1 MPRFSKAVSSLRS
14 SEIRDLMTLASRP
27 DIISFAGGMPGNEL
41 FPVEEIEELFRG
53 LDLKKKQAAFQ
64 YGPTPGL
71 PSLLE
76 SLGGFL
82 EKKGLPVEENRLLI
96 TTGSQ
101 QGLNLLAKAFIDP
114 GEPVLVENPCF
125 IGALSAFR
133 ASEAELRG
141 VPVDREGISI
151 ETLRQEIDQKER
163 AKFLYITPYF
173 HNPAGLLYST
183 ERKEQLIKAL
193 QGENIPLIEDDAYGD
208 LYFYEEDRPRLK
220 PIKAIN
226 PEGINVC
233 YTGSFSKILGPGL
246 RLGWML
252 VPEKIYQ
259 KCELIKQS
267 ADACSPSFT
276 QVLADA
282 FIRSGQIYGYI
293 EQVRQEYKKRAEAMA
308 AALREYLP
316 GYVKWN
322 EPRGGFYIWLTL
334 PEEADATRIMTLAVE
349 KGAVFVAGKT
359 FDPAGKRNNSLRLS
373 YCNNS
378 PEQIAEGIPIV
389 AEAIAKCCGQ
399 SGNASH
405 SQGLL

>member
-1 MPRFSKAVSSLRS
+1 
-14 SEIRDLMTLASRP
+14 
-27 DIISFAGGMPGNEL
+27 
-41 FPVEEIEELFRG
+41 
-53 LDLKKKQAAFQ
+53 
-64 YGPTPGL
+64 
-71 PSLLE
+71 
-76 SLGGFL
+76 
-82 EKKGLPVEENRLLI
+82 LPVKENRLLI

-141 VPVDREGISI
+141 VAVDRDGISM
-151 ETLRQEIDQKER
+151 EALQQELDRKER

-173 HNPAGLLYST
+173 HNPAGLLYT
-183 ERKEQLIKAL
+183 AERKAQLINAL
-193 QGENIPLIEDDAYGD
+193 QGKNIPLIEDDAYGD

-226 PEGINVC
+226 PAGINVC

-252 VPEKIYQ
+252 APDEIYQ

-282 FIRSGQIYGYI
+282 FIRSGQIYTYI
-293 EQVRQEYKKRAEAMA
+293 EGVRQEYKRRAEAMV
-308 AALREYLP
+308 AALREHMP
-316 GYVKWN
+316 DYVQWN

-334 PEEADATRIMTLAVE
+334 PDEADATRIMMEAVE
-349 KGAVFVAGKT
+349 GGAVFVAGKT
-359 FDPAGKRNNSLRLS
+359 FDPEGKRNNSLRLS
-373 YCNNS
+373 YCNNT

-389 AEAIAKCCGQ
+389 AAAIRTFCG
-399 SGNASH
+399 
-405 SQGLL
+405 

>member
-41 FPVEEIEELFRG
+41 FPVEEVEELFRKVEV
-53 LDLKKKQAAFQ
+53 KKKQAAFQ

-76 SLGGFL
+76 SLSGFL
-82 EKKGLPVEENRLLI
+82 EKKGLPVTQNRLLI

-133 ASEAELRG
+133 SYEAELRA
-141 VPVDREGISI
+141 VPVDREGISM
-151 ETLRQEIDQKER
+151 ELLQEEIQRREK

-173 HNPAGLLYST
+173 HNPAGLLYSA
-183 ERKEQLIKAL
+183 ERKEQLIRAL
-193 QGENIPLIEDDAYGD
+193 QGTDIPLIEDDAYGD
-208 LYFYEEDRPRLK
+208 LYFYEEDRERLK

-226 PEGINVC
+226 PTEIDVC

-252 VPEKIYQ
+252 VPEEIYC

-276 QVLADA
+276 QVLADE
-282 FIRSGQIYGYI
+282 FIRSGQIYSYI
-293 EQVRQEYKKRAEAMA
+293 ATVREEYKRRASSMV
-308 AALREYLP
+308 AALKANLP
-316 GYVKWN
+316 GYVQWS

-334 PEEADATRIMTLAVE
+334 PEETDATKIVQLAIAG
-349 KGAVFVAGKT
+349 GAVFVVGKT
-359 FDPAGKRNNSLRLS
+359 FDPEGKRNNSLRLS
-373 YCNNS
+373 YCNNTT
-378 PEQIAEGIPIV
+378 EQIAEGIAIV
-389 AEAIAKCCGQ
+389 ANAIRQVCG
-399 SGNASH
+399 
-405 SQGLL
+405 

>member
-1 MPRFSKAVSSLRS
+1 
-14 SEIRDLMTLASRP
+14 MTLASRP

-76 SLGGFL
+76 SLSGFL
-82 EKKGLPVEENRLLI
+82 KKKGLPVEENRLLI

-114 GEPVLVENPCF
+114 GEPVMVENPCF

-141 VPVDREGISI
+141 LPVDSDGIAM
-151 ETLRQEIDQKER
+151 EALTQELKNKER

-183 ERKEQLIKAL
+183 RRKEQLIEAL

-208 LYFYEEDRPRLK
+208 LYFYEEDRARLK

-293 EQVRQEYKKRAEAMA
+293 EQVRQEYKRRAEAMV
-308 AALREYLP
+308 AALREYMP
-316 GYVKWN
+316 DYVEWN

-334 PEEADATRIMTLAVE
+334 PKGADATQIMKLAVE

-359 FDPAGKRNNSLRLS
+359 FDPAGERNNSLRLS

-389 AEAIAKCCGQ
+389 AEAIAKYCGQ